1 MRFVIVTGMS
11 GAGRS
16 TALRALED
24 AGYFCVDNL
33 PISLIEKFSELI
45 YPGNTEVTKVA
56 LGIDIR
62 SGKAFNELAATLE
75 ELTVAGVNYEI
86 LFLDSSDEVLV
97 KRYKETRRTHPL
109 AQNGRVADGIQEER
123 KRLEFLKKQAD
134 YIIDTSNLLTREL
147 KQELDKI
154 FVQNKNF
161 KNLVITVLSF
171 GFKYGIPTDS
181 VLVFD
186 VRFLPNPYYYEEL
199 RKLSGNDKPVQDFVM
214 GFEVSHRF
222 LDKLIDMIQFLIPNY
237 VLEGKNQLVI
247 SIGCTGGKHR
257 SVTLANK
264 LYERLRNNADY
275 AVRIEHRDIEKDAV
289 VKAH

>member
-16 TALRALED
+16 TALRALEN

-181 VLVFD
+181 DLVFD

>member
-16 TALRALED
+16 TALRVLED

-45 YPGNTEVTKVA
+45 YPGNTEVTKAA

-62 SGKAFNELAATLE
+62 SGKAFDELAAVLE

-86 LFLDSSDEVLV
+86 LFLDASDEVLV

-109 AQNGRVADGIQEER
+109 AQDGRVADGIREER
-123 KRLEFLKKQAD
+123 RRLEFLKKQAD
-134 YIIDTSNLLTREL
+134 YIIDTSSLLTREL

-161 KNLVITVLSF
+161 KNLVISVLSF

-181 VLVFD
+181 DLVFD
-186 VRFLPNPYYYEEL
+186 VRFLPNPYYYEDM
-199 RKLSGNDKPVQDFVM
+199 RKLSGNDRPVQDFVM

-264 LYERLRNNADY
+264 LYERLRENTDY
-275 AVRIEHRDIEKDAV
+275 AVRIEHRDIEKDAI

>member
-16 TALRALED
+16 TALRVLED
-24 AGYFCVDNL
+24 AGYFCVDYL

-45 YPGNTEVTKVA
+45 YPGNTEVTKAA

-62 SGKAFNELAATLE
+62 SGKAFDELAAVLE
-75 ELTVAGVNYEI
+75 ELSVAGVNYEI
-86 LFLDSSDEVLV
+86 LFLDASDEVLV
-97 KRYKETRRTHPL
+97 KRYKETRRSHPL
-109 AQNGRVADGIQEER
+109 ALDGRVADGIHEER
-123 KRLEFLKKQAD
+123 KRLEFLRKQAD

-161 KNLVITVLSF
+161 KNLVISVLSF

-181 VLVFD
+181 DLVFD
-186 VRFLPNPYYYEEL
+186 VRFLPNPYYYEDL
-199 RKLSGNDKPVQDFVM
+199 RKLSGNDRPVQDFVM

-264 LYERLRNNADY
+264 LYERLRENTDY
-275 AVRIEHRDIEKDAV
+275 AVRIEHRDIEKDV
-289 VKAH
+289 ITKAH

>member
-1 MRFVIVTGMS
+1 M
-11 GAGRS
+11 
-16 TALRALED
+16 
-24 AGYFCVDNL
+24 
-33 PISLIEKFSELI
+33 
-45 YPGNTEVTKVA
+45 A

-181 VLVFD
+181 DLVFD

-247 SIGCTGGKHR
+247 SIGCTGVKHR

>member
-123 KRLEFLKKQAD
+123 KMLEFLKKQAD

-181 VLVFD
+181 DLVFD

>member
-171 GFKYGIPTDS
+171 GFKYGIPLDADY
-181 VLVFD
+181 VFD
-186 VRFLPNPYYYEEL
+186 VRFLPNPHCNPEL
-199 RKLSGNDKPVQDFVM
+199 RPMTGLDEPVA
-214 GFEVSHRF
+214 
-222 LDKLIDMIQFLIPNY
+222 QFLLAHDEVNNFIYQTRNY
-237 VLEGKNQLVI
+237 IETWLPMLEQNNRCYLTI
-247 SIGCTGGKHR
+247 AIGCTGGKHR
-257 SVTLANK
+257 SVYIAQQIGEYFQAKGKNVKIQHKSLEKNK
-264 LYERLRNNADY
+264 KN
-275 AVRIEHRDIEKDAV
+275 
-289 VKAH
+289 

>member
-181 VLVFD
+181 DLVFD

-222 LDKLIDMIQFLIPNY
+222 LDKLINMIQFLIPNY

>member
-181 VLVFD
+181 DLVFD

-199 RKLSGNDKPVQDFVM
+199 RKLRGNDKPVQDFVM

>member
-181 VLVFD
+181 DLVFD

-264 LYERLRNNADY
+264 LYEWLRNNADY

>member
-24 AGYFCVDNL
+24 AGFYCVDNL

-181 VLVFD
+181 DLVFD